1 MVGISS
7 NGLHLNSQLEL
18 KDANKKFGKVI
29 TNISD
34 ISEKSKPLQLLV
46 PVSPKHRAPGPEV
59 GGESERGIIETY
71 ITPRDSRLYSPA
83 TRGIAS
89 GSGCPDVFN
98 LSFERHFILQQ
109 GL

>member
-1 MVGISS
+1 MVGISF

-18 KDANKKFGKVI
+18 KDASKKFGKVI

-34 ISEKSKPLQLLV
+34 ISEKNKPLQLLV
-46 PVSPKHRAPGPEV
+46 PVPPKYRVPGPEV
-59 GGESERGIIETY
+59 GEGARGIIKTY
-71 ITPRDSRLYSPA
+71 TTPRDPRLHPLA

-89 GSGCPDVFN
+89 GSGCPDVFD
-98 LSFERHFILQQ
+98 LSFERHFSLQQ

>member
-1 MVGISS
+1 MVGISFS
-7 NGLHLNSQLEL
+7 GLHLNSQLEL
-18 KDANKKFGKVI
+18 KDADKKFGKVI

-34 ISEKSKPLQLLV
+34 ISEKNKPLQLLV
-46 PVSPKHRAPGPEV
+46 PVPPKYRVPGPEV
-59 GGESERGIIETY
+59 GGEGARGIIKTY
-71 ITPRDSRLYSPA
+71 ITSRDPRLHPPA

-89 GSGCPDVFN
+89 GSGCPDVFD